1 MLPPVFALPALMLV
15 HSSPTGQLKL
25 VSLLRRIGARVAALV
40 AAVALF
46 ALPWIASAGP
56 FEVSD
61 VTWEGGSGLYEIAK
75 DELGPDRVKAVATL
89 DWSQLKPDDGVLILH
104 PNQTI
109 DAGEAS
115 DFMKGGGRLAIIDDF
130 GHGDDILRRFKI
142 ERRTMPDRPM
152 RTLRNNREL
161 PLAEPYLDPK
171 SPNAGPHPVVSSVKE
186 LVLNHPIALVHPDLS
201 SVLKVRAVGEEDAIV
216 AVAGQVGKGRLF
228 AMGDPS
234 AVINEMLRYRG
245 NRAFAVGLV
254 HYLVGGDDQSQARLF
269 ILANK
274 FGEDGS
280 VGGDK
285 SIMKEIEQLFQQ
297 LADSLADVKKNGFPK
312 WLLLIVCGILL
323 VLVAVWVARASGRPY
338 RNPTPRYARGTPM
351 VARGGVAGR
360 FALLAAATSPKSLVL
375 LELKSAVTEAI
386 ADRFGLEP
394 NPSTA
399 ALVRAVKDSH
409 KVAEADLAAFEEV
422 LRQMSRAEAVMV
434 AGGQLRVSRDAVSQA
449 AKVVRRVLASL
460 DLPGL
465 KGVSYED
472 YSTRSERLGNG
483 TLTS

>member
-1 MLPPVFALPALMLV
+1 MLV
-15 HSSPTGQLKL
+15 HRPSKGQIKL
-25 VSLLRRIGARVAALV
+25 VVGAVHVARWALRTCASILLLV
-40 AAVALF
+40 AFVAGWLQPVT
-46 ALPWIASAGP
+46 ANAGP

-75 DELGPDRVKAVATL
+75 EELGPDRVKPVATL
-89 DWSQLKPDDGVLILH
+89 DWSALKPDDGVLILH

-109 DAGEAS
+109 DPGEAS

-142 ERRTMPDRPM
+142 ERRTMPDRPV
-152 RTLRNNREL
+152 RTLRNNHEL
-161 PLAEPYLDPK
+161 PIAEPYLDPK
-171 SPNAGPHPVVSSVKE
+171 SPNAGPHPVVSNVKE
-186 LVLNHPIALVHPDLS
+186 LVLNHPIALLHPDLS
-201 SVLKVRAVGEEDAIV
+201 SVLKVRAVGEPDAIV

-254 HYLVGGDDQSQARLF
+254 HYLVGGDDHSQSRLF

-285 SIMKEIEQLFQQ
+285 SVLKEIEQLFQQ

-312 WLLLIVCGILL
+312 WLILIFCGLLLLLI
-323 VLVAVWVARASGRPY
+323 AVWVARSSGRPY

-375 LELKSAVTEAI
+375 LELKSAVTEALVE
-386 ADRFGLEP
+386 RFGLEP

-399 ALVRAVKDSH
+399 SLVRAVKDSR
-409 KVAEADLAAFEEV
+409 KVGEQDLAAFEEV
-422 LRQMSRAEAVMV
+422 LRQMHRAEAVMV
-434 AGGQLRVSRDAVSQA
+434 AGGQLRVSRDAVSHA
-449 AKVVRRVLASL
+449 ARVVRRVLGSL

-465 KGVSYED
+465 QNIDREYATD
-472 YSTRSERLGNG
+472 AALGNG
-483 TLTS
+483 RLTS